1 MKAYIVP
8 VENVCNARCFFCIT
22 MFKKEK
28 EYGTFLETK
37 NLGKLKC
44 LQGIDSLEITGGGEP
59 LIHPKIDEIV
69 KTSCQILPAT
79 LYTNGKLLSRLGRE
93 VLKRLRRVTISRHHF
108 DETTNEKV
116 MGIKYE
122 DQVITETIKRGANV
136 RLTAV
141 LCKRGMSS
149 VDEVWDYLLWGKS
162 MGVKNVQ
169 IRQFFEFGYTP
180 EIKSEIVRT
189 EPILRGLLLTHP
201 ELRFKEEKYPTIYL
215 GDLKAEFEG
224 DKCACSAGVPNLRG
238 DGKLYFG
245 WTKTP
250 LPIGFYK
257 KDESTTTEPR

>member
-22 MFKKEK
+22 MLKIEK
-28 EYGTFLETK
+28 EYGAFLEAK
-37 NLGKLKC
+37 NLNKLND
-44 LQGIDSLEITGGGEP
+44 LRRIDCLEITGGGEP

-69 KTSCQILPAT
+69 RTSCQILPTT
-79 LYTNGKLLSRLGRE
+79 LYTNGKLLFRLGNE
-93 VLKRLRRVTISRHHF
+93 AIKKLRLVTISRHHF
-108 DETTNEKV
+108 DETANEKV
-116 MGIKYE
+116 MGIKCE
-122 DQVITETIKRGANV
+122 DRVIMETVKKGANV

-149 VDEVWDYLLWGKS
+149 VGEVWDYLLWAKS

-169 IRQFFEFGYTP
+169 IRQFFEFDYDP
-180 EIKSEIVRT
+180 EIKNEIVRT

-201 ELRFKEEKYPTIYL
+201 DLEFKEEKYPTVYL
-215 GDLKAEFEG
+215 EDLKAEFEG
-224 DKCACSAGVPNLRG
+224 DKCACTAGVPNLRG

-250 LPIGFYK
+250 LPVNFYK
-257 KDESTTTEPR
+257 KDESTATEPR